1 MLHTSYYVRTYKNVV
16 GIYTSFMTQTIYTNC
31 AVATMQHGEANYGLI
46 PDATIVAKDGRIDWV
61 GASADRP
68 PEYKDWP
75 EERLDGR
82 LVTPALIDCHTH
94 LVFSGNRARE
104 FEQRLKGA
112 SYEEIARSGG
122 GISSTVTATRSA
134 SFEQLVEE
142 SLPRLDALIRDGVA
156 VVEIKS
162 GYGLTIEDELR
173 MLRVARH
180 LDTLRPVK
188 VVTTWLAAHSLP
200 PDFADRA
207 DAYID
212 EIVIPGLS
220 RAAEEGLVDAVD
232 GFCESIGF
240 SPAQIERVFKA
251 AQSLSLPVK
260 LHAEQLSDLK
270 GSLLAARYSALS
282 ADHLEFLAE
291 EDVPEFA
298 AAGTVAVLL
307 PGTFYMLKETKL
319 PPMEALRQHGV
330 DIAIATD
337 CNPGSSPLSSILTA
351 MTMSCIEFGL
361 TPEEALSGTTRCAA
375 KALGL
380 SGQYGEI
387 VAGARAELA
396 VWDVGHP
403 AELSYWM
410 GGTPLYQRLAT
421 GALK

>member
-1 MLHTSYYVRTYKNVV
+1 
-16 GIYTSFMTQTIYTNC
+16 MTQTIYTDC
-31 AVATMQHGEANYGLI
+31 AVATMKYGEANYGLI
-46 PDATIVAKDGRIDWV
+46 PDGTIIAEGGRILWV
-61 GASADRP
+61 GPAADRP
-68 PEYKDWP
+68 QEYRDCP

-82 LVTPALIDCHTH
+82 LITPALIDCHTH

-134 SFEQLVEE
+134 SFEQLVTE
-142 SLPRLDALIRDGVA
+142 SLPRLDALLRGGVA

-162 GYGLTIEDELR
+162 GYGLTIDDELR

-180 LDTLRPVK
+180 LETLRPVK
-188 VVTTWLAAHSLP
+188 IVTTWLAAHSIP
-200 PDFADRA
+200 PEYSDRA
-207 DAYID
+207 DAYIN
-212 EIVIPGLS
+212 EVVIPGLA

-240 SPAQIERVFKA
+240 APAQIERVFKA
-251 AQSLSLPVK
+251 AKSLGLPVK

-282 ADHLEFLAE
+282 ADHLEHLSE
-291 EDVPEFA
+291 TDVPDFA

-307 PGTFYMLKETKL
+307 PGAFYMLKETKL
-319 PPMEALRQHGV
+319 PPMKALREHGV

-351 MTMSCIEFGL
+351 MSMSCIEFSL
-361 TPEEALSGTTRCAA
+361 TPEEALAGTTRCAA

-380 SGQYGEI
+380 NGEYGEI
-387 VAGARAELA
+387 IAGARSELA
-396 VWDVGHP
+396 VWDIGHP

-410 GGTPLYQRLAT
+410 GATPLHKRLS
-421 GALK
+421 GGLGR